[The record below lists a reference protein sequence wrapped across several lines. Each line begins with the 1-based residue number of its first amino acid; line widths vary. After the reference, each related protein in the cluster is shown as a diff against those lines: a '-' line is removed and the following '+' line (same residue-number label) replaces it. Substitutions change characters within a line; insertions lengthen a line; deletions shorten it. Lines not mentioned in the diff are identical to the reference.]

1 MKKTIGFFLVSLV
14 VVLMIGGCGIKTS
27 RSYGVVRVDS
37 PAPAE
42 ANRWLSGK
50 RLSFSVDENAEH
62 EFQRDTTYHTLLTTE
77 FMRWGV
83 VPSQRDKAEYWA
95 LVSASDYEDRKVVTI
110 TVVNIA
116 SGDTVATSIGE
127 STYMPDHYRHNYYNE
142 RERFRAYRGA
152 ITVAIGGLF
161 NPPSSE

>member
-14 VVLMIGGCGIKTS
+14 VAFSLGGCGVKTS
-27 RSYGVVRVDS
+27 SSYGVVRVDS
-37 PAPAE
+37 SAPAE

-83 VPSQRDKAEYWA
+83 VPSQRDRAEYWA

-110 TVVNIA
+110 IVVNLA

-152 ITVAIGGLF
+152 ITAAISGLF
-161 NPPSSE
+161 NQH